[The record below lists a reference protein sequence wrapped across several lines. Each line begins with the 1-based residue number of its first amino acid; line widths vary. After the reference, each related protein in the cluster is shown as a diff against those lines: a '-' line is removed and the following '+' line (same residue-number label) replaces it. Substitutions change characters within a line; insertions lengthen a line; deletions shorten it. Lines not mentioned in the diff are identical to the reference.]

1 MQITFVSNY
10 INHHQIPV
18 SNELY
23 KLSNGN
29 YTFIQ
34 TEPMEEERVKM
45 GWDKGAKNLPYVK
58 LYYEEKEECD
68 KLIKESDCVIFG
80 GTEREDIILP
90 RLLDNKFTIRYSERL
105 YKEGRWKFITP
116 RGLLKKY
123 KDHVRFNKNDIY
135 LLCSGAYVK
144 GDFNLIHAYP
154 KKKLKYGYFPEFI
167 EYSNLHELRKDNKRL
182 EILWA
187 SRFIDWKHPEVMVEL
202 AKKIKASEINAHI
215 TMVGNGE
222 LFEDTKNTFKELSDY
237 IEFVGAKT
245 PGEVREY
252 MRRSDVFVLTSDR
265 KEGWGAV
272 INEAMNSGCVTI
284 ASKETGAA
292 PYLIKTGE
300 NGYMYKACRTEEI
313 FKIISELSTNASK
326 RFEIGA
332 KAYKTIETLWSPQVA
347 AKRLYEFILDKD
359 INKYSEGPLSPA

>member
-23 KLSNGN
+23 KLAGGN

-45 GWDKGAKNLPYVK
+45 GWDVSAKNLPYVK
-58 LYYEEKEECD
+58 LYYEDKAICD
-68 KLIKESDCVIFG
+68 KLILESDCVIFG
-80 GTEREDIILP
+80 GTEREEIILP
-90 RLLDNKFTIRYSERL
+90 RLLKNRFTIRYSERL

-116 RGLLKKY
+116 RGLIKKY
-123 KDHVRFNKNDIY
+123 KDHGRFNKNDIY

-154 KKKLKYGYFPEFI
+154 KKKLKYGYFPEFV
-167 EYSNLHELRKDNKRL
+167 EYDDLHELRKSNNRV

-187 SRFIDWKHPEVMVEL
+187 SRFIDWKHPEVMVSL
-202 AKKIKASEINAHI
+202 SKMIKESGLRAHI
-215 TMVGNGE
+215 TMIGSGE
-222 LFEDTKNTFKELSDY
+222 LFDKTKESARGFDEIITFEGS
-237 IEFVGAKT
+237 KT
-245 PGEVREY
+245 PKEVREY
-252 MRRSDVFVLTSDR
+252 MRKADIFILTSDK

-272 INEAMNSGCVTI
+272 INEAMNSGCVTL
-284 ASKETGAA
+284 ASKQTGAA
-292 PYLIKTGE
+292 PYLIKIGE
-300 NGYMYKACRTEEI
+300 NGYMYSACHTEEI
-313 FKIISELSTNASK
+313 FKIINNLAKDSK
-326 RFEIGA
+326 KRQEIGDR
-332 KAYKTIETLWSPQVA
+332 AYETIKTLWSPEVA